1 MTSQLAKELAERFAE
16 DAETLRARAA
26 GPAPDVGPDAA
37 TSERMADAC
46 DRVSALFASAQAAE
60 ESALASLV
68 PVLERYERDERDL
81 NTCAVYRGAR
91 LRLRD
96 VLGSV

>member
-1 MTSQLAKELAERFAE
+1 MTSQLAKDLAQRFAE

-26 GPAPDVGPDAA
+26 GPATNIGPDAA

-46 DRVSALFASAQAAE
+46 DRVSTLFTSAQAADD
-60 ESALASLV
+60 SALAALV
-68 PVLERYERDERDL
+68 PVLERYEGDERDL
-81 NTCAVYRGAR
+81 NTRAVYRGAK

-96 VLGSV
+96 ALGSA